1 MNKLLCIREKLTV
14 VIFSFLKCL
23 RFSSPFESWIL
34 KIQILSPLLFF
45 KNVEV
50 LILVNY
56 LHVVT
61 HRCGGEGP
69 VNFSINYRLCYQR
82 ILLLTYT
89 SPFFFFISQLRI
101 EMSILFTGNVF
112 ESISVCL
119 KVWHAWTIYT
129 NSFWVSLHI
138 RGHFIT

>member
-1 MNKLLCIREKLTV
+1 MNKLPCIREKLTV

-34 KIQILSPLLFF
+34 KIQILSSLLFF

-82 ILLLTYT
+82 IILLTYI
-89 SPFFFFISQLRI
+89 SPFFLHFPVKNL
-101 EMSILFTGNVF
+101 NVHSLYWECF
-112 ESISVCL
+112 WKYLCVSL
-119 KVWHAWTIYT
+119 KVWHAGQYT
-129 NSFWVSLHI
+129 QILFGFHYVSGNIL
-138 RGHFIT
+138 